1 MKVGVKILPRTE
13 VLDSQGRAVEKTLSH
28 HGKTLNSVRVG
39 KYIQLDVPAESKEQA
54 LQKAK
59 EIAEFV
65 LYNPLI
71 ESYELEILNS

>member
-1 MKVGVKILPRTE
+1 
-13 VLDSQGRAVEKTLSH
+13 
-28 HGKTLNSVRVG
+28 VRVG
-39 KYIQLDVPAESKEQA
+39 KYIQLDVPAENKEQA

-59 EIAEFV
+59 EITEFV